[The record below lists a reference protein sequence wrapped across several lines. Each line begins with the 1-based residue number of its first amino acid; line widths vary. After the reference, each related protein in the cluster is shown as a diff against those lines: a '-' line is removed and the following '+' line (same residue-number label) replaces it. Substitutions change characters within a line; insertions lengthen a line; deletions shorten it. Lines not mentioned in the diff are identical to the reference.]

1 MYSKVDSSVVM
12 GLEVSLVE
20 VEADIRDGLPGM
32 EMVGALGTEVRE
44 ARERVR
50 TALSNAGF
58 RLPPRKIT
66 VNLSPSD
73 IRKVGNGFDVPIA
86 VSILLAMGYI
96 QEGSQEGILFAGELG
111 LNGDVRA
118 VNGILPV
125 VLFGVRN
132 GYKTLIV
139 PEENLREAKAVGGN
153 NMANRLHAMNEADVK
168 ADAWDKE
175 SAAEILHGIEAESV
189 KAVGVSNLVDIVEY
203 MGCRAMGPEQERK
216 WLYEHEERRKSQ
228 TETEKEDKGTILDFA
243 DLIGQKAVRRAA
255 EVAVSG
261 RHNFLMV
268 GPPGSGKTMV
278 ASRIPGILPKLSREE
293 ILEVS
298 QIYSV
303 CGYLNAEHPL
313 ITERPFRAPHHT
325 VTATTLIG
333 GGRIPRPGEVSL
345 ADRGVL
351 FLDELTE
358 FHKNTLDTLR
368 QPLEDGKIRISRNQG
383 SFEFPADF
391 MLVAG
396 MNPCPCGYYPDRT
409 RCHCEP
415 YEIRRYLAHVSRPL
429 LDRIDVCVEAAALP
443 MRELMTGGGGEST
456 AVIRERVLRTQKI
469 QQERFRGE
477 DFSFNSQI
485 PSGKIDLYCA
495 LGTAERSVMEKIFNK
510 LQLSARGYHK
520 ILKVARTIADME
532 GKETIG
538 IEHLSEAAGYR
549 SIESKFWEA

>member
-44 ARERVR
+44 ARERVK

-58 RLPPRKIT
+58 RLPPKKIT

-96 QEGSQEGILFAGELG
+96 QEGTQEGVLFAGELG

-118 VNGILPV
+118 VNGILPI

-132 GYKTLIV
+132 GYQTLIV
-139 PEENLREAKAVGGN
+139 PEENLPEAEAVG
-153 NMANRLHAMNEADVK
+153 RENED
-168 ADAWDKE
+168 E
-175 SAAEILHGIEAESV
+175 MPRV
-189 KAVGVSNLVDIVEY
+189 KAVGVRTLVDIVEY
-203 MGCRAMGPEQERK
+203 MGCRAMGAEQEK
-216 WLYEHEERRKSQ
+216 QWILENEERRKRRGYYG
-228 TETEKEDKGTILDFA
+228 KEEHRDIPDFS

-278 ASRIPGILPKLSREE
+278 ASRIPGILPELTREE

-313 ITERPFRAPHHT
+313 IKTRPFRAPHHT
-325 VTATTLIG
+325 VTPTTLIG

-358 FHKNTLDTLR
+358 FHKSTLDTLR

-391 MLVAG
+391 VLVAG
-396 MNPCPCGYYPDRT
+396 MNPCPCGFYPDRS

-415 YEIRRYLAHVSRPL
+415 YEIRRYLSHVSRPL
-429 LDRIDVCVEAAALP
+429 LDRIDVCVEAAAIP
-443 MRELMTGGGGEST
+443 MKELMTGEKGEST

-469 QQERFRGE
+469 QQERFAGE
-477 DFSFNSQI
+477 DFSFNSLI
-485 PSGKIDLYCA
+485 PAGKIDQYCP
-495 LGTAERSVMEKIFNK
+495 LGPEERDMMELIFNK

-532 GKETIG
+532 GEENIR
-538 IEHLSEAAGYR
+538 IVHLSEAAGYR
-549 SIESKFWEA
+549 SIESKFWEG

>member
-44 ARERVR
+44 ARERVK

-58 RLPPRKIT
+58 RLPPKKIT

-96 QEGSQEGILFAGELG
+96 QEGTQEGVLFAGELG

-118 VNGILPV
+118 VNGILPI

-132 GYKTLIV
+132 GYQTLIV
-139 PEENLREAKAVGGN
+139 PEENLPEAEAVGSGN
-153 NMANRLHAMNEADVK
+153 EYEMGADVWGRETVVDM
-168 ADAWDKE
+168 AGVDAIGRE
-175 SAAEILHGIEAESV
+175 NRNEVPRV
-189 KAVGVSNLVDIVEY
+189 KAVGVRTLADIVEF
-203 MGCRAMGPEQERK
+203 MGCRAMGAEQEK
-216 WLYEHEERRKSQ
+216 LWLQENEERRKRHGGYG
-228 TETEKEDKGTILDFA
+228 KEEHRDIPDFS

-278 ASRIPGILPKLSREE
+278 ASRIPGILPELTREE

-313 ITERPFRAPHHT
+313 IKTRPFRAPHHT
-325 VTATTLIG
+325 VTPTTLIG

-358 FHKNTLDTLR
+358 FHKSTLDTLR

-391 MLVAG
+391 VLVAG
-396 MNPCPCGYYPDRT
+396 MNPCPCGFYPDRS

-415 YEIRRYLAHVSRPL
+415 YEIRRYLSHVSRPL
-429 LDRIDVCVEAAALP
+429 LDRIDVCVEAAAIP
-443 MRELMTGGGGEST
+443 MKELMTGEKGEST

-469 QQERFRGE
+469 QQERFAGE
-477 DFSFNSQI
+477 EFSFNSLI
-485 PSGKIDLYCA
+485 PAGKIDLYCP
-495 LGTAERSVMEKIFNK
+495 LGPEERDMMELIFNK
-510 LQLSARGYHK
+510 LHLSARGYHK

-532 GKETIG
+532 GEENIG
-538 IEHLSEAAGYR
+538 IMHISEAAGYR
-549 SIESKFWEA
+549 SIETKFWEG